1 MIIATSREG
10 IIGIIYLGTGVQ
22 RIVLAKTFPSAVSST
37 GKIVLTLRS
46 TVKMYL
52 LCEAFLSSFRQK
64 YLFLS
69 LCFYSSFHAINA
81 YNIYLHMLHIV
92 SMSYI
97 LIICVINVSGIY
109 QFVFTF

>member
-69 LCFYSSFHAINA
+69 LCFYSSFHAINT